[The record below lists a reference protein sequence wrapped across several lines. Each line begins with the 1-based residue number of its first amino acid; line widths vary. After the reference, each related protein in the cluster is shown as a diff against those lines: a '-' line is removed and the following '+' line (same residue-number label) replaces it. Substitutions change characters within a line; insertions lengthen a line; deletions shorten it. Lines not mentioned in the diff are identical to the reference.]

1 MKDIVE
7 DMEAA
12 ENMVL
17 DLCVAYQETDDDGY
31 E

>member
-12 ENMVL
+12 EDMVL
-17 DLCVAYQETDDDGY
+17 DLCVAYQESDDD